1 MDKLE
6 RIRQRRDDYESAMD
20 EAERLRD
27 EYHREIV
34 KLHRSGMSLREIAE
48 GLGMSHQRVHQIVS
62 PHEERASGRKVRR
75 GAAGAAGLVVIL
87 LLLAGVVLPRS
98 GEVPPPRAVP
108 TPAPQSRSAASPDC
122 ITRATDRSPLRF
134 IAEANRCARSGVVI
148 LDPQTGRIL
157 ASVVDSKVR
166 ATVDEQL
173 QQDLQEYLNQLVRH

>member
-48 GLGMSHQRVHQIVS
+48 GLGISHQRVHQIVS
-62 PHEERASGRKVRR
+62 PHEQRAGGRSVRR
-75 GAAGAAGLVVIL
+75 GAATAAGLVVIL

-98 GEVPPPRAVP
+98 PEVPPPRAVP
-108 TPAPQSRSAASPDC
+108 TPAPQSKPAASPGC
-122 ITRATDRSPLRF
+122 LTPATARSPLAF
-134 IAEANRCARSGVVI
+134 IAEAGRCTRSGVVI

-157 ASVVDSKVR
+157 ASVVDARVR
-166 ATVDEQL
+166 TTVDEQL
-173 QQDLQEYLNQLVRH
+173 QQHLQEYLNQLVRH